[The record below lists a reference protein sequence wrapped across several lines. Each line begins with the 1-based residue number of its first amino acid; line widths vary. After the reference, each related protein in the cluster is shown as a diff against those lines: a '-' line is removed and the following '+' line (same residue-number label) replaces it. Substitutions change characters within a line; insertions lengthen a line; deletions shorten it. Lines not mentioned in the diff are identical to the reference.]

1 MSVEFAPVLS
11 EADERYT
18 VVKRWSVQIYLS
30 KKGPPSV
37 MEPISYGESF
47 RAVNQH
53 DQCDGSRHSSVPIVA
68 CFALAH
74 PKYAEVCPTCDR
86 KTVEAWESTSSGA
99 AAPSEI
105 IDLAELE
112 SEGEGAA
119 EVAALTGNEARA
131 DAVPA
136 VDSVV
141 VVAADVVGGIVQV
154 RANDDGRGSIG
165 KGQGAC
171 RGTQSAE
178 RLVGGKAVGRAA
190 EQGSGA
196 AQGARVA
203 QWMGRGERAAA
214 SGRRQTE
221 TRERATGG

>member
-119 EVAALTGNEARA
+119 EVA
-131 DAVPA
+131 
-136 VDSVV
+136 
-141 VVAADVVGGIVQV
+141 
-154 RANDDGRGSIG
+154 
-165 KGQGAC
+165 
-171 RGTQSAE
+171 
-178 RLVGGKAVGRAA
+178 
-190 EQGSGA
+190 SGC
-196 AQGARVA
+196 
-203 QWMGRGERAAA
+203 
-214 SGRRQTE
+214 TD
-221 TRERATGG
+221 RE

>member
-1 MSVEFAPVLS
+1 MP
-11 EADERYT
+11 R
-18 VVKRWSVQIYLS
+18 
-30 KKGPPSV
+30 
-37 MEPISYGESF
+37 
-47 RAVNQH
+47 
-53 DQCDGSRHSSVPIVA
+53 
-68 CFALAH
+68 
-74 PKYAEVCPTCDR
+74 
-86 KTVEAWESTSSGA
+86 
-99 AAPSEI
+99 EI

-196 AQGARVA
+196 APGARVA

>member
-1 MSVEFAPVLS
+1 M
-11 EADERYT
+11 
-18 VVKRWSVQIYLS
+18 
-30 KKGPPSV
+30 
-37 MEPISYGESF
+37 ISAG
-47 RAVNQH
+47 AA
-53 DQCDGSRHSSVPIVA
+53 GSQAS
-68 CFALAH
+68 
-74 PKYAEVCPTCDR
+74 

-136 VDSVV
+136 VGSVV

-154 RANDDGRGSIG
+154 RANDAGRGSSG

-171 RGTQSAE
+171 RGTQ
-178 RLVGGKAVGRAA
+178 RLAGGKAVGRAA

-196 AQGARVA
+196 APGARVA

>member
-1 MSVEFAPVLS
+1 MSAEFAPVLS
-11 EADERYT
+11 WDST
-18 VVKRWSVQIYLS
+18 NISL

-119 EVAALTGNEARA
+119 EVA
-131 DAVPA
+131 
-136 VDSVV
+136 
-141 VVAADVVGGIVQV
+141 
-154 RANDDGRGSIG
+154 
-165 KGQGAC
+165 
-171 RGTQSAE
+171 
-178 RLVGGKAVGRAA
+178 
-190 EQGSGA
+190 SGC
-196 AQGARVA
+196 
-203 QWMGRGERAAA
+203 
-214 SGRRQTE
+214 TD
-221 TRERATGG
+221 RE